1 DLDEQVTEASLEQGL
16 GDYPYKDELGC
27 LWQWAQVLEEARMA
41 KRESFG
47 LKPEQ
52 TNRVDFNFYVED
64 DVVTITRR
72 KRDAPLDKIVAE
84 LAIFANSTWGKLLRD
99 HGVPGIYRAQG
110 QGGGGWANRMQ
121 VKMLTHAAP
130 HQGLGVDQ
138 YAWSTSPVRRY
149 T

>member
-1 DLDEQVTEASLEQGL
+1 ALSLYATVNPADWSVVATETRAELVPIVANLRHNDLDEQVTEASLEQGL

-84 LAIFANSTWGKLLRD
+84 L
-99 HGVPGIYRAQG
+99 
-110 QGGGGWANRMQ
+110 
-121 VKMLTHAAP
+121 
-130 HQGLGVDQ
+130 
-138 YAWSTSPVRRY
+138 
-149 T
+149 